1 MKGQTLAALLK
12 TERKLAVPRALAMM
26 REVAD
31 GLAAAHAVGVV
42 HRDLKPDNVMLD
54 GDGHAVI
61 MDFGI
66 SRSTSTGRGHG
77 ARRSN
82 EPAALALEAAMLA
95 SSMTLAG
102 EVMGTLEYM
111 PPEQARGEPVDQRAD
126 IYAFGLIFRDVVLG
140 NVRIAAY
147 HCDRRAARPHGAC
160 AARIAVRRL
169 ADSPARRRHYPT
181 LHRAGRG
188 AAVCDD
194 R

>member
-1 MKGQTLAALLK
+1 MGHVKDVKHLTMPTSKGQTLAALLK

-66 SRSTSTGRGHG
+66 SRSTSQGAGTAHG
-77 ARRSN
+77 GEDRPRSS
-82 EPAALALEAAMLA
+82 LEAVMLA

-102 EVMGTLEYM
+102 AW
-111 PPEQARGEPVDQRAD
+111 ARW
-126 IYAFGLIFRDVVLG
+126 
-140 NVRIAAY
+140 NT
-147 HCDRRAARPHGAC
+147 CRRS
-160 AARIAVRRL
+160 RRV
-169 ADSPARRRHYPT
+169 ASRWISGPT
-181 LHRAGRG
+181 STRSG
-188 AAVCDD
+188 
-194 R
+194 